1 MDCTGLVFHCG
12 ARFQVAVQARLPVV
26 IDGGGGSVQLR
37 GLSGP
42 VRVSTAAGDITASA
56 LRSPTVRV
64 TSSQGNAD
72 VGFAAAPRFVDISCT
87 SGSATARVPVSGHR
101 YRVVVTAGTGSAR
114 TRVRD
119 YRLSRSVIRV
129 MTSNGSALVV
139 PAS

>member
-1 MDCTGLVFHCG
+1 M
-12 ARFQVAVQARLPVV
+12 
-26 IDGGGGSVQLR
+26 
-37 GLSGP
+37 
-42 VRVSTAAGDITASA
+42 
-56 LRSPTVRV
+56 RV

-101 YRVVVTAGTGSAR
+101 YRVVVTGGTGSAR

-119 YRLSRSVIRV
+119 YRLSHSVIRV

-139 PAS
+139 PES